1 MIINGILWIF
11 KSGDLST
18 VTVFSTCP
26 CDNLLSWVVVRG
38 KSTFNEINSSSKN
51 FIQWGKES
59 GQPYD
64 HRMKQTNTK
73 SNLTHAQ
80 QNSNP
85 GYDDMCAYRIG
96 YVLKLKTK

>member
-1 MIINGILWIF
+1 MH
-11 KSGDLST
+11 
-18 VTVFSTCP
+18 
-26 CDNLLSWVVVRG
+26 
-38 KSTFNEINSSSKN
+38 SSSKN

-64 HRMKQTNTK
+64 HRMKQTKTK
-73 SNLTHAQ
+73 LNLTDSQ

-96 YVLKLKTK
+96 

>member
-1 MIINGILWIF
+1 MILSSKLIL

-26 CDNLLSWVVVRG
+26 CENTLSWVVVRD
-38 KSTFNEINSSSKN
+38 KSPFNEMHASSKN
-51 FIQWGKES
+51 FIQWGKEI

-64 HRMKQTNTK
+64 HRIPQTRSK
-73 SNLTHAQ
+73 LNLTSFRQ
-80 QNSNP
+80 TFNP

-96 YVLKLKTK
+96 YVHCFF